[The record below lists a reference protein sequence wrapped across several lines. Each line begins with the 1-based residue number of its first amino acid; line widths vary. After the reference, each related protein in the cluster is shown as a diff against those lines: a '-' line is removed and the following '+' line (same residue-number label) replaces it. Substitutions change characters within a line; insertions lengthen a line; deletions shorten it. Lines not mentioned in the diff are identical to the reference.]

1 MSFWTMVF
9 LIVVIGIAYDMW
21 KKKHDADQGIVRD
34 WRGNPMTGQRDDR
47 LISDQRDQLKQHD
60 RAQREIRELRERV
73 QVLERIVTD
82 PSADLSRQIEELRAL
97 KDEPET
103 AR

>member
-47 LISDQRDQLKQHD
+47 LLSDQRIQNDA
-60 RAQREIRELRERV
+60 AQREIRELRDRV

-97 KDEPET
+97 KDERET